1 MRCSARRGRRDSE
14 RVPKHGADLDE
25 LDLSGVDL
33 QGAHGLTQTQLARA
47 CGDAKTKLPRGLQL
61 QSCSSVRAARLAPSA
76 PSPPSAAPASPS
88 VSEPALP

>member
-1 MRCSARRGRRDSE
+1 MPPESVQPQAEDGDGSRGRRDSE

-33 QGAHGLTQTQLARA
+33 QGAHGL
-47 CGDAKTKLPRGLQL
+47 
-61 QSCSSVRAARLAPSA
+61 APSA
-76 PSPPSAAPASPS
+76 PSRPSAAPASPG